1 MLRPSGPASS
11 NSRARRRGVPLDLAP
26 RSSLRY
32 LAVALGVLIGA
43 AARAEPVLHE
53 YIELGAGHGPVEP
66 AVTDERDVT
75 AAGSP
80 LSGDADP
87 EEDSSADDG
96 AGPASTFSIDRD
108 TTRPNRV
115 SYADPFTPTVVPF
128 KRSVVY
134 DGVNRDADLLV
145 QDPRLRPVDMLTVAS
160 SNDEHFHASL
170 RLELKAGEPAAIPSV
185 APGARLVLARA
196 EPAAELHIGVDSA
209 ENWFVRSTVTR
220 QVQLTLQV
228 VADRR
233 VFGGSFRDSSWSELG
248 RALPPVPA
256 EVKSSALEVAR
267 ALGVLATAR
276 PNQAVVR
283 LVEHFRRF
291 SPSPRRPQSQGLA
304 LYRELALTARGICRH
319 RSYAF
324 VITALGLG
332 IPTRLALNE
341 AHAWVEVFDGEI
353 WHRID
358 LGGAAESL
366 EMDDEGR
373 PRHVEPRDPFSWPD
387 SSESGLA
394 LAERRTSADTSDS
407 APAGEKP
414 ADSEGMAPPAT
425 PPGADGADQ
434 PPAGE
439 PPPSAPGG
447 ASDAA
452 EPELPTE
459 LEAPAPGTPPD
470 HPLSGSVTF
479 DTGAARAERGK
490 GLAVSGRVQQERR
503 PCSGAR
509 VDVLLAT
516 QSQPAIP
523 LGTLVS
529 DERGEFRGRLVI
541 PWNAPLG
548 EHTLSAN
555 VSGSCGPGT

>member
-1 MLRPSGPASS
+1 M
-11 NSRARRRGVPLDLAP
+11 
-26 RSSLRY
+26 
-32 LAVALGVLIGA
+32 
-43 AARAEPVLHE
+43 LHE
-53 YIELGAGHGPVEP
+53 YIELGAGQGPVEP
-66 AVTDERDVT
+66 NVTDERDI
-75 AAGSP
+75 ASARSP
-80 LSGDADP
+80 LEGQADP
-87 EEDSSADDG
+87 SPDSPAGGSAATG
-96 AGPASTFSIDRD
+96 STFSIDRD

-145 QDPRLRPVDMLTVAS
+145 QDTRLRPVDTLTVAGS
-160 SNDEHFHASL
+160 HDEHFHASL
-170 RLELKAGEPAAIPSV
+170 QLELKAGEPAAIPSV

-196 EPAAELHIGVDSA
+196 EPGAQLHIGVDSA

-220 QVQLTLQV
+220 SVQLTLQV

-233 VFGGSFRDSSWSELG
+233 VFGSSFRDSSWSELG
-248 RALPPVPA
+248 RAMPPVPA

-267 ALGVLATAR
+267 ALGVLTTAR
-276 PNQAVVR
+276 PSQAVLR

-341 AHAWVEVFDGEI
+341 AHAWVEVFDGEL

-394 LAERRTSADTSDS
+394 LAERRTAVTSDA
-407 APAGEKP
+407 APAGDQP
-414 ADSEGMAPPAT
+414 AQAPGETGPDAPPGPNGAEE
-425 PPGADGADQ
+425 PP
-434 PPAGE
+434 PGE
-439 PPPSAPGG
+439 PPPAPHSGLPGAPEPAPPTESETPAPSAP
-447 ASDAA
+447 SDS
-452 EPELPTE
+452 
-459 LEAPAPGTPPD
+459 
-470 HPLSGSVTF
+470 PLSGSVTF
-479 DTGAARAERGK
+479 NTGAAQAERGK
-490 GLAVSGRVQQERR
+490 GLAVSGLVQQDRR
-503 PCSGAR
+503 PCNGAR
-509 VDVLLAT
+509 VDVLLGT
-516 QSQPAIP
+516 ESQPAIA